1 MLKNSLGLVLA
12 AIRFIIII
20 LGMILWMLAYFIT
33 TPILGNNQDRAF
45 WLRKH
50 YLKYLAIP
58 VLNLRIELVG
68 APPTEGNF
76 LYISNHRSFA
86 DPVVLCRYIDAF
98 VIAKAEV
105 AKYPIINRG
114 AELTG
119 VLYVK
124 RTDKSSRS
132 ETRKLM
138 IETIQSGRNILVYPE
153 GTVSTTKRTLPFNP
167 GTFHSAAEHGFNIV
181 PVAIEYRDNSDLWTY
196 HSFVRQVFN
205 QFSKWAIYV
214 KLEFGQPIHTNNGE
228 TLVKD
233 VEAWV
238 NDTLLKMQKN
248 WSRAKYTG

>member
-1 MLKNSLGLVLA
+1 
-12 AIRFIIII
+12 
-20 LGMILWMLAYFIT
+20 MIVWMLAYFIT
-33 TPILGNNQDRAF
+33 APILGNNQDRAF
-45 WLRKH
+45 RLRKH

-58 VLNLRIELVG
+58 VLNLRVAIVG
-68 APPTEGNF
+68 SPPTEGNF

-138 IETIQSGRNILVYPE
+138 IETIQTGQNILVYPE
-153 GTVSTTKRTLPFNP
+153 GTVSTTKKTLRFNP
-167 GTFHSAAEHGFNIV
+167 GTFHSAAEHGINIV
-181 PVAIEYRDNSDLWTY
+181 PVAIEYRDTSDLWTY
-196 HSFVRQVFN
+196 PSFVRQVFN
-205 QFSKWAIYV
+205 QFSKRSVHV
-214 KLEFGQPIHTNNGE
+214 KLEFGQPTHTENGE
-228 TLVKD
+228 ILVQD
-233 VEAWV
+233 VENWV
-238 NDTLLKMQKN
+238 NDTLLSMQNN